1 MSWEPEI
8 YHIAKAT
15 RRPLV
20 SWYDLPEKIAMDWFG
35 YIEGED
41 RFDARLFSYKGAWY
55 DLQDGFMHV
64 ESEALKSRGWH
75 GIMGESYFSGIL
87 CRYPEEDG
95 RMIDNQ
101 IVVALVHW

>member
-1 MSWEPEI
+1 MSWQPEI

-20 SWYDLPEKIAMDWFG
+20 TWYDLPPKIAHDWFD

-41 RFDARLFSYKGAWY
+41 RYTLRLFSHKGAWY
-55 DLQDGFMHV
+55 DLHDGFMHV
-64 ESEALKSRGWH
+64 ESEALKSKGWH
-75 GIMGESYFSGIL
+75 GIMGDSYSSGIL

-95 RMIDNQ
+95 RMVDDQ
-101 IVVALVHW
+101 IVTALVHW